1 LSKQED
7 DFQTLAKGYEDIS
20 HAILDNIE
28 NKKKDKETEKQ
39 KKANMDNLLGVLHWF
54 LDNHVV
60 VPKRLA
66 KFVGD
71 SINNGTITHTIKYPR
86 GYKVNKGINN
96 VKVCLEIFKS
106 VLGGLN
112 ENQAIEKYVKEH
124 GHQDTMAIYQ
134 AIWRYGKSAKEIIPM
149 VWDTPLTPEQS
160 KSIDILVHT
169 KEDKEFQDNKDFA
182 TSNPNSIKNKIFSIL

>member
-1 LSKQED
+1 MSKQED

-28 NKKKDKETEKQ
+28 NKKKDKETENQ
-39 KKANMDNLLGVLHWF
+39 NKANMDNLLGVFHWF
-54 LDNHVV
+54 LDNNVV

-66 KFVGD
+66 KFVCD

-86 GYKVNKGINN
+86 GYKVNEGFDNAILSLK
-96 VKVCLEIFKS
+96 IFVL

-112 ENQAIEKYVKEH
+112 ENQAIEKYGKEH
-124 GHQDTMAIYQ
+124 GKSSMAIYQ
-134 AIWRYGKSAKEIIPM
+134 AIWRHGKKAKDMIPM

-160 KSIDILVHT
+160 KSIDILLVHA
-169 KEDKEFQDNKDFA
+169 KD
-182 TSNPNSIKNKIFSIL
+182 

>member
-96 VKVCLEIFKS
+96 VKVCLEIFKY

-112 ENQAIEKYVKEH
+112 ENQAIEKYGKEH
-124 GHQDTMAIYQ
+124 GKDTMAIYQ

-169 KEDKEFQDNKDFA
+169 K
-182 TSNPNSIKNKIFSIL
+182 